1 MQPEA
6 DIYTHPELNA
16 QVTAIG
22 GTYVFTGE
30 QALPFQD
37 QQVLVF
43 TGYAVL
49 DTACCGA
56 GGGCTYALVPGFIDT
71 YRCRQNDDGKW
82 LSRVRYIRDAAVRQ
96 SITARVLSSSGVQQV
111 QFLFSP

>member
-1 MQPEA
+1 MQPEP
-6 DIYTHPELNA
+6 DIYTHPQLDA

-30 QALPFQD
+30 QTMVFQD
-37 QQVLVF
+37 ERVLVF
-43 TGYAVL
+43 TGHAVM

-71 YRCRQNDDGKW
+71 YRYQKNADGRW
-82 LSRVRYIRDAAVRQ
+82 LSRVRCIRDAAIRK
-96 SITARVLSSSGVQQV
+96 SITAMVIDRSRVQQV
-111 QFLFSP
+111 QFL

>member
-1 MQPEA
+1 MRSEA
-6 DIYTHPELNA
+6 DIYTHPQLDA

-30 QALPFQD
+30 QTLAFQD
-37 QQVLVF
+37 ERVLVL
-43 TGYAVL
+43 TGHAVM

-71 YRCRQNDDGKW
+71 YRYRKNDDDRW
-82 LSRVRYIRDAAVRQ
+82 LSRVRHIRDAATRE
-96 SITARVLSSSGVQQV
+96 SITAKLISRSGVQQV
-111 QFLFSP
+111 QFL